1 MKCDGDKIGV
11 TSAEEGKVARETG
24 CERLV
29 QVDAEAPLST
39 ELENDKGTNVHKA
52 NPCGILP
59 RLVHEVADGGDDVV
73 DVDDD
78 DDDGDDGDD
87 DGDDS
92 DDDDKII

>member
-1 MKCDGDKIGV
+1 MPLTHLESSIHNELVKCDGDKIGV

-73 DVDDD
+73 DVAL
-78 DDDGDDGDD
+78 G
-87 DGDDS
+87 
-92 DDDDKII
+92 